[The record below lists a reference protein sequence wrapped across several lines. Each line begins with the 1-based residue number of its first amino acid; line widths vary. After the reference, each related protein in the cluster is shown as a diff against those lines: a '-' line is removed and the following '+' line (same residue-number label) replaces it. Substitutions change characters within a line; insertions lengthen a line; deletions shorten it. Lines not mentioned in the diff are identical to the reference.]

1 MPGYR
6 GQLGATFSLP
16 AEWSRAFGGC
26 LVKYRIQLVILAL
39 SIGVLLPVGLSA
51 QSEENSTPL
60 GDIARALRKN
70 KKPEQQQT
78 PQVIDNDNLGK
89 VMEQGEKDHLKGN
102 VRFALEG
109 ASRDSRVSS
118 PDVTCSL
125 SFNAQSGDTNLND
138 PFTAQDLPH
147 GELAK
152 LDGPASINGDALQL
166 TVYNGTGWNI
176 REITVGLTIV
186 RRQDSTASYYGAAKL
201 LPASADAAAGIGEK
215 HPDLTVL
222 YHIKGTA
229 APFSTA
235 VFRTSLGASLGADQ
249 DWHWAIVQAQGLPPK
264 E

>member
-1 MPGYR
+1 MKYR
-6 GQLGATFSLP
+6 IQIVVLTTLLSLVVPGQLGA
-16 AEWSRAFGGC
+16 
-26 LVKYRIQLVILAL
+26 
-39 SIGVLLPVGLSA
+39 
-51 QSEENSTPL
+51 QSDDSSTPL
-60 GDIARALRKN
+60 GDIARALRKT
-70 KKPEQQQT
+70 KKAPEQV
-78 PQVIDNDNLGK
+78 VIDNDNLGK

-102 VRFALEG
+102 VHFDLEG
-109 ASRDSRVSS
+109 ANRSGRVSS

-125 SFNAQSGDTNLND
+125 SFNAQSSDANLND
-138 PFTAQDLPH
+138 PFSAQDLPH

-152 LDGPASINGDALQL
+152 LDGPASISGDALQL

-186 RRQDSTASYYGAAKL
+186 RRQDGNAAYYGAARL
-201 LPASADAAAGIGEK
+201 LPASADAAAAGEK

-235 VFRTSLGASLGADQ
+235 VFRTSLGATLGTDQ